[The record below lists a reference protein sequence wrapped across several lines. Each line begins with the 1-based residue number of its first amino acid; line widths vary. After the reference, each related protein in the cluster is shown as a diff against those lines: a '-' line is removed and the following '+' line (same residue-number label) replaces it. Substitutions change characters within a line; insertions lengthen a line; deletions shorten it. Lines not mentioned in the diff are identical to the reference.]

1 MSIRIPGGVGAL
13 LSVVDIIEQE
23 KTINK
28 PMDHSE
34 KQAKA
39 TEIVRSHVGY
49 ALGAAL
55 VPLPGVDLLAV
66 SAVQLNML
74 RTLAK
79 LYGQNFLDSLG
90 RSVISA
96 VVGSSAARLGAS
108 LVKVIPGV
116 GTVIGELSMPILSG
130 ASTYALGRVVA
141 NHLHKGGTL
150 ADLDLR
156 KARQGYEAELENGKK
171 VAEESAQTVKAD
183 RPTEDPTEKLRK
195 MAELHQAG
203 ILSDEEFKQVKERL
217 LAQV

>member
-96 VVGSSAARLGAS
+96 VVGRSAARLGAS

-130 ASTYALGRVVA
+130 ASTYALGRVLA

-156 KARQGYEAELENGKK
+156 KARQVYEAELENGKK

-183 RPTEDPTEKLRK
+183 LPTEDPTEKLRK

-203 ILSDEEFKQVKERL
+203 ILTDEEFKQVKERL

>member
-171 VAEESAQTVKAD
+171 VAEESAQTVKTD